1 MVFLGA
7 VFLSDEVMTAVQML
21 WVNLIMDTLA
31 ALALATEPPS
41 EALLE
46 RLPYKRNDRIINA
59 VMWRNIFGHAIY
71 QVIVLL
77 ILIFKGAQLF
87 NLTNYNPNEPFY
99 VTKEWANDNYD
110 NDDAV
115 LASLAN
121 TAILNNEFNTPTAK
135 CTLFTI
141 VFQSFVMMT
150 IFNIINA
157 RKLGDKEYNIFSNFF
172 NNGYF
177 FIILFLITFGQFW
190 IVQNGGMLMRVT
202 SLDKQQFLICTV
214 LGALTLPWGILIKF
228 ALPSNYF
235 ERFQINEEEM
245 KEEEAS
251 SSIVGSIRKSS
262 SFKESFKGGSSK
274 GLIN

>member
-46 RLPYKRNDRIINA
+46 RSPYKRNDRIINS
-59 VMWRNIFGHAIY
+59 VMWRNIFGHAVY

-77 ILIFKGAQLF
+77 ILTFEGAQLF
-87 NLTNYNPNEPFY
+87 NLTNYDPDEPFY
-99 VTKEWANDNYD
+99 VTEVWAKNNLDNE
-110 NDDAV
+110 NPF
-115 LASLAN
+115 LAGLAN
-121 TAILNNEFNTPTAK
+121 SAIQNNDFNTATDK

-202 SLDKQQFLICTV
+202 SLD
-214 LGALTLPWGILIKF
+214 
-228 ALPSNYF
+228 
-235 ERFQINEEEM
+235 
-245 KEEEAS
+245 
-251 SSIVGSIRKSS
+251 
-262 SFKESFKGGSSK
+262 
-274 GLIN
+274 